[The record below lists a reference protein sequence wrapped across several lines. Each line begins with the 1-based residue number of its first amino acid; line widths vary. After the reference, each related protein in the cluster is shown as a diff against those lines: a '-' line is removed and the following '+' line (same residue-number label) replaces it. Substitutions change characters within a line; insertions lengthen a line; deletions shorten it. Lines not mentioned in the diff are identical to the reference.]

1 MNKKDIIKLLRS
13 ADEDSAV
20 WLSEEYHGIS
30 ENDDGRLWRKVQEKL
45 NGEEHQET
53 EEFHIICDEVTVK
66 KSRFSWL
73 SKTLTAAAYV
83 FISGVIITGIFHIN
97 DLESDVDKT
106 DLPLVAADEISIP
119 WNMLSSGIMTVDVE
133 NAEFTAEGI
142 YEITIEVKSKNALSL
157 NGTTTFMADNFMVAY
172 LGENGIEKA
181 VLPYEI
187 SEAGEVY
194 PYAFTIADGEKRKL
208 TLSYSINSVPDV
220 LISGYSDNTLYLKLR
235 ED

>member
-13 ADEDSAV
+13 ADEASAV
-20 WLSEEYHGIS
+20 RLGEEYHGIS
-30 ENDDGRLWRKVQEKL
+30 ENDSGRLWRKVQGKL
-45 NGEEHQET
+45 NEEENWSS
-53 EEFHIICDEVTVK
+53 EEFHVVYDEAAVK
-66 KSRFSWL
+66 KSRFGWL
-73 SKTLTAAAYV
+73 SKAATAAVYV
-83 FISGVIITGIFHIN
+83 FVIGLIAAGLFNVN
-97 DLESDVDKT
+97 DSENQLEMT
-106 DLPLVAADEISIP
+106 DLPYVGASEVSIP
-119 WNMLSSGIMTVDVE
+119 WNMLSSGVMTVDVE

-142 YEITIEVKSKNALSL
+142 YEITIEMKSKNALSL

-194 PYAFTIADGEKRKL
+194 PYAFTLADDEKRKL

>member
-1 MNKKDIIKLLRS
+1 MNKKDILKLLRS

-30 ENDDGRLWRKVQEKL
+30 ENDDRRLWRKVQEKL
-45 NGEEHQET
+45 NGEENYQT

-66 KSRFSWL
+66 NSRLSWL
-73 SKTLTAAAYV
+73 SKAVTAAAYA
-83 FISGVIITGIFHIN
+83 FIAGLVITGIFHIN
-97 DLESDVDKT
+97 DFENEIDKT
-106 DLPLVAADEISIP
+106 DLPLSVADEVSIP
-119 WNMLSSGIMTVDVE
+119 WNMLSSGIMTVDVK

-142 YEITIEVKSKNALSL
+142 YEITIELKSKNALSVT
-157 NGTTTFMADNFMVAY
+157 GTTTFMADNFMVAY
-172 LGENGIEKA
+172 LGENGIEKS
-181 VLPYEI
+181 VMPCEI

-194 PYAFTIADGEKRKL
+194 PYAFTLTDGEKREL
-208 TLSYSINSVPDV
+208 TLSYGIDSVPDV

>member
-1 MNKKDIIKLLRS
+1 M
-13 ADEDSAV
+13 
-20 WLSEEYHGIS
+20 
-30 ENDDGRLWRKVQEKL
+30 
-45 NGEEHQET
+45 
-53 EEFHIICDEVTVK
+53 
-66 KSRFSWL
+66 
-73 SKTLTAAAYV
+73 

-97 DLESDVDKT
+97 DFENEVDKT

-194 PYAFTIADGEKRKL
+194 PYAFTLADGEMRKL